1 MSNYAKQWADVGKN
15 AFTDLGNAL
24 ADFATNTKKSWSD
37 LGDAFSDLAQSIIN
51 NIARIATQ
59 TMASNLYSGLFGGAS
74 GGGLLSGL
82 VGSIGS
88 LFFADGGVMPTGTLS
103 AYSNGVYSSPTY
115 FNMTGAQRFAKGG
128 VFGEAGPEA
137 IMPLTTMPNGR
148 LGVAATGTGGDV
160 QINII
165 NSTGEK
171 VSTRQSNSSGGGKT
185 IDVMIG
191 DVVAKQ
197 MSTPGT
203 KLNRSVSAQTG
214 AKQQVVRR

>member
-1 MSNYAKQWADVGKN
+1 M
-15 AFTDLGNAL
+15 
-24 ADFATNTKKSWSD
+24 
-37 LGDAFSDLAQSIIN
+37 
-51 NIARIATQ
+51 ATQ
-59 TMASNLYSGLFGGAS
+59 AMASNLYSGLFGGAS

-82 VGSIGS
+82 VGSIGG
-88 LFFADGGVMPTGTLS
+88 LFGFADGGVMAPGSLS

-115 FNMTGAQRFAKGG
+115 FSMTGAQRFAKGG

-148 LGVAATGTGGDV
+148 LGVAATGMGGDV

-171 VSTRQSNSSGGGKT
+171 VSTRQSNSTGGGKT